1 MPTINLSVGWD
12 VRDICKRLPNI
23 SLQANVSAAYWTDTT
38 DGMVTRSEKKQINE
52 PDWSYQY
59 NTGISSHFKR
69 HNGFR
74 DQERYQRVSRNFVI
88 REGTFVKYYTSSYE
102 PYSSDPLYHEDNNRE
117 IERYFDVPLIVS
129 FQPENEIYNRFGI
142 QHLDEFEVH
151 LHMALFLELNYA
163 NLRKIGIEPACPTSE
178 HNPVWW
184 QRGYE
189 SFRYHG
195 YSFQQIAPK
204 AGDMMKLEAF
214 NTLYEI
220 ESVKDAAPEY
230 QHRWRKYWWK
240 LFLRA
245 AVDDGRSVSDE
256 VLNDPEQE
264 GFINNLLGTQAGQIG
279 DGSNSGGSGS
289 GEDGNGGDVVG
300 GTGGGAD
307 SVPTWP
313 FDVSCVV
320 NELKKDVLF
329 HPIEVPPE
337 VEDVSCHPN
346 WYPCGDKFGQW

>member
-1 MPTINLSVGWD
+1 MPSITLPVAWD
-12 VRDICKRLPNI
+12 VRDTNKRLPALN
-23 SLQANVSAAYWTDTT
+23 LATNVSAAYWNDTT
-38 DGMVTRSEKKQINE
+38 GGLVERSEKTQINE
-52 PDWSYQY
+52 PDWSYQH
-59 NTGISSHFKR
+59 NTGVSTYFRR

-74 DQERYQRVSRNFVI
+74 DQERYQRVSRNFVL
-88 REGTFVKYYTSSYE
+88 REGTFVKYYTSSYD
-102 PYSSDPLYHEDNNRE
+102 PYQDPIYKEDNNRS
-117 IERYFDVPLIVS
+117 IERYFDVPLILS

-151 LHMALFLELNYA
+151 LHMGLFLELNYG
-163 NLRKIGIEPACPTSE
+163 NLRKIGVEPACPTTE

-189 SFRYHG
+189 AFRYHG
-195 YSFQQIAPK
+195 YTFQQIAPK
-204 AGDMMKLEAF
+204 AGDMLKLEAF

-240 LFLRA
+240 LFLRP
-245 AVDDGRSVSDE
+245 AVDSGQSVSEE

-264 GFINNLLGTQAGQIG
+264 GFINNLLGAQAGDEG
-279 DGSNSGGSGS
+279 LGSNSGGSDENNTES
-289 GEDGNGGDVVG
+289 EEVVTGGANA
-300 GTGGGAD
+300 GTGNNP
-307 SVPTWP
+307 SWP
-313 FDVSCVV
+313 FDVSCTV
-320 NELKKDVLF
+320 NELKKDILF

>member
-1 MPTINLSVGWD
+1 MPVMNLTLGWD
-12 VRDICKRLPNI
+12 VRDVSKRLPNI
-23 SLQANVSAAYWTDTT
+23 SLIANVSAAYWNDTT
-38 DGMVTRSEKKQINE
+38 NGRVERSEKKQINE
-52 PDWSYQY
+52 PDWSYQH
-59 NTGISSHFKR
+59 NTGISTHFRR

-74 DQERYQRVSRNFVI
+74 DQERYQRVARNFLI
-88 REGTFVKYYTSSYE
+88 REGTFVKYYTTTFD
-102 PYSSDPLYHEDNNRE
+102 PYSDPIYHEDNNRE
-117 IERYFDVPLIVS
+117 VDRYFDVPLILS

-142 QHLDEFEVH
+142 QHLDEFECH
-151 LHMALFLELNYA
+151 LHMGLFLELNYS
-163 NLRKIGIEPACPTSE
+163 NLRKIGIEPACPTNE

-195 YSFQQIAPK
+195 YTFQQIAPK
-204 AGDMMKLEAF
+204 AGDLLKLEAF

-220 ESVKDAAPEY
+220 ESVKDASPEY

-240 LFLRA
+240 VFLRP
-245 AVDDGRSVSDE
+245 AVDDGRSVSEE

-264 GFINNLLGTQAGQIG
+264 GFINNLLGTQTGDAESSNTEETVIG
-279 DGSNSGGSGS
+279 GAD
-289 GEDGNGGDVVG
+289 
-300 GTGGGAD
+300 GGAD
-307 SVPTWP
+307 SVPSWP
-313 FDVSCVV
+313 FDTSCTV